1 MMMSDGQLPRDA
13 LKINAV
19 EQWCLRKLLGIKW
32 YHHVWNDD
40 VRQTRQPSNAPLGR
54 RPSTAS
60 SSSAPLCV
68 CQMKQMQ
75 RRS

>member
-32 YHHVWNDD
+32 YHRVRNDD
-40 VRQTRQPSNAPLGR
+40 VRWTTEQ
-54 RPSTAS
+54 
-60 SSSAPLCV
+60 
-68 CQMKQMQ
+68 
-75 RRS
+75 